1 MGTIESQALIT
12 IEGLEKAGSRNRLS
26 LCSAVAWATIAR
38 CAESVL
44 ELSRFPPCHSDPA
57 AAGEE
62 SLIISSIARQGKNQR
77 CFASLNVTDAF
88 AWAVAYKMI
97 VSPRAG
103 PTLTMD
109 NFAPVNSEMYLTYFL
124 AAEGS
129 CENFRAE

>member
-1 MGTIESQALIT
+1 MTKL
-12 IEGLEKAGSRNRLS
+12 EGMTKDPLGFLVIRD
-26 LCSAVAWATIAR
+26 LCLFRHSTFVLR
-38 CAESVL
+38 HFVLAECVWIPGL
-44 ELSRFPPCHSDPA
+44 RTV
-57 AAGEE
+57 
-62 SLIISSIARQGKNQR
+62 GKCTNIDHK
-77 CFASLNVTDAF
+77 T
-88 AWAVAYKMI
+88 I

>member
-1 MGTIESQALIT
+1 M
-12 IEGLEKAGSRNRLS
+12 
-26 LCSAVAWATIAR
+26 
-38 CAESVL
+38 
-44 ELSRFPPCHSDPA
+44 
-57 AAGEE
+57 
-62 SLIISSIARQGKNQR
+62 
-77 CFASLNVTDAF
+77 TDAF
-88 AWAVAYKMI
+88 ACAVAYKMI